1 MSGEASP
8 PLWTW
13 PALCRALR
21 LEARDGPDVTGIV
34 IDSRK
39 AGPGDLFIALT
50 GDPGPRF
57 NPSSRSDRDG
67 HDFIDA
73 AIAAGAAGVLAHD
86 GAARDVPQLQVPDT
100 LDGLWALGAAARAR
114 LRCPVVAITGSS
126 GKTTTKGMLAAALGA
141 FSTEGS
147 LNNHLGV
154 PLSLA
159 LSPADA
165 SAAVFEI
172 GTNHPGEIAPLSVLV
187 RPDVAVVLNVHPAH
201 AENFVDL
208 DELRIEKLS
217 INKGL
222 EGKGHFVVEDG
233 VAVHDLPS
241 GLVLVRFGR
250 REGSDVRLLEV
261 HGQTAAYRIGGERFT
276 AHVPGGGEH
285 RAASL
290 AAVLAVLMALHRPV
304 SDGLQ
309 LGDDLVPK
317 GRGDESLI
325 NGVTVVDD
333 SYNANPESMKAALRT
348 LSAASGRTVAVLGDM
363 LELGAE
369 GPDHHRG
376 LATHCRGID
385 RVYCVGEAMRE
396 LFDALPEAQRAAW
409 LPDAGGDSLIVAILG
424 ELRSGDRILI
434 KGSNRVFWAAGFV
447 GRFSERL
454 RTLTISE

>member
-1 MSGEASP
+1 MGVDASP

-13 PALCRALR
+13 PELCRALS
-21 LEARDGPDVTGIV
+21 LEVCEGPGVSGIV

-57 NPSSRSDRDG
+57 NPSSRSERDG

-73 AIAAGAAGVLAHD
+73 AVAAGAVGVLAHD
-86 GAARDVPQLQVPDT
+86 GAARDVPQLQVADT
-100 LDGLWALGAAARAR
+100 LDGLWALGAAGRAR

-159 LSPADA
+159 LAPANA

-172 GTNHPGEIAPLSVLV
+172 GTNHPGEIAPLSALV
-187 RPDVAVVLNVHPAH
+187 RPHVAVVLNVHPAH
-201 AENFVDL
+201 AENFRDL

-217 INKGL
+217 IYSGL
-222 EGKGHFVVEDG
+222 KTGSHLVVEDT
-233 VAVHDLPS
+233 VSVHDLPDHLS
-241 GLVLVRFGR
+241 PVRFGR
-250 REGSDVRLLEV
+250 GDGSDVQLLEV
-261 HGQTAAYRIGGERFT
+261 RGQTADYLIGGEPFT

-290 AAVLAVLMALHRPV
+290 AAVLATLKVLDRPV
-304 SDGLQ
+304 RDGLQ

-317 GRGDESLI
+317 GRGNETLI

-348 LSAASGRTVAVLGDM
+348 LAAVPGRKVAVLGDM

-369 GPDHHRG
+369 GPAHHRG
-376 LATHCRGID
+376 LAEACSGID

-396 LFDALPEAQRAAW
+396 LFDALPEGQRGSW
-409 LPDAGGDSLIVAILG
+409 LPDAGGEGLIDEIL
-424 ELRSGDRILI
+424 EDLRSGDRVLF
-434 KGSNRVFWAAGFV
+434 KGSNRIFWAKGLV
-447 GRFSERL
+447 NRFSERL
-454 RTLTISE
+454 HTFTMLD